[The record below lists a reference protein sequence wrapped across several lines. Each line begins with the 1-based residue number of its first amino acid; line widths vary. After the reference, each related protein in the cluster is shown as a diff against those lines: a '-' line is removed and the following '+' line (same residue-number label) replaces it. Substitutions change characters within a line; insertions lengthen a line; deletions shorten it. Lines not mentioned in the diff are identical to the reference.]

1 MITFAVFVWFCMKY
15 IWPPLMAA
23 LEERNARISEGLAA
37 AQRGQQDLED
47 AQARVSDSLNDAKQ
61 QAQEII
67 NQAQKRANEIVDEAK
82 DSARDE
88 ADKIK
93 VAATADIDQ
102 QINSARE
109 ELRKEVS
116 SIALAGAAQI
126 LKREVDA
133 KAGYPDL
140 GFRTWLTLIPLP
152 DPTPEQYSNWR
163 RMKANCN
170 SGRITWSWQRRL
182 PLTPICRLPSS
193 NRQYSPVNWRH
204 CSGRWLRLPAW
215 RLIRISTT

>member
-1 MITFAVFVWFCMKY
+1 MNFNATLIGQTITFIVFVWFCMKY

-47 AQARVSDSLNDAKQ
+47 AQVKVSESLNDAKA

-82 DSARDE
+82 DGAREE

-93 VAATADIDQ
+93 LAASADIEQ
-102 QINSARE
+102 QVTAARE
-109 ELRKEVS
+109 QLRKEVS
-116 SIALAGAAQI
+116 VIALAGAEQI

-133 KAGYPDL
+133 KVHADVL
-140 GFRTWLTLIPLP
+140 DELVAQI
-152 DPTPEQYSNWR
+152 
-163 RMKANCN
+163 
-170 SGRITWSWQRRL
+170 
-182 PLTPICRLPSS
+182 
-193 NRQYSPVNWRH
+193 
-204 CSGRWLRLPAW
+204 
-215 RLIRISTT
+215 

>member
-1 MITFAVFVWFCMKY
+1 MNFNATLIGQTITFIVFVWFCMKY

-23 LEERNARISEGLAA
+23 LDERNARISEGLAA

-47 AQARVSDSLNDAKQ
+47 AQAKVSDSLKDAKS

-93 VAATADIDQ
+93 LAATADIDQ
-102 QINSARE
+102 QVTAARE
-109 ELRKEVS
+109 QLRKEVS
-116 SIALAGAAQI
+116 VIALAGAEQI

-133 KAGYPDL
+133 KAHAEVLDEL
-140 GFRTWLTLIPLP
+140 VAQI
-152 DPTPEQYSNWR
+152 
-163 RMKANCN
+163 
-170 SGRITWSWQRRL
+170 
-182 PLTPICRLPSS
+182 
-193 NRQYSPVNWRH
+193 
-204 CSGRWLRLPAW
+204 
-215 RLIRISTT
+215 

>member
-1 MITFAVFVWFCMKY
+1 MNFNATLIGQMITFAVFVWFCMKY

-23 LEERNARISEGLAA
+23 LDERNARISEGLAA

-47 AQARVSDSLNDAKQ
+47 AQAKVGESLGEAKQ

-82 DSARDE
+82 DAARDE

-93 VAATADIDQ
+93 AAATADIDQ

-109 ELRKEVS
+109 HLRKEVS
-116 SIALAGAAQI
+116 SIALAGAEQI

-133 KAGYPDL
+133 KAHALVLDEL
-140 GFRTWLTLIPLP
+140 VAQI
-152 DPTPEQYSNWR
+152 
-163 RMKANCN
+163 
-170 SGRITWSWQRRL
+170 
-182 PLTPICRLPSS
+182 
-193 NRQYSPVNWRH
+193 
-204 CSGRWLRLPAW
+204 
-215 RLIRISTT
+215 

>member
-1 MITFAVFVWFCMKY
+1 MNFNATLIGQTITFIVFVWFCMKY

-23 LEERNARISEGLAA
+23 LDERNTRISEGLAA
-37 AQRGQQDLED
+37 AQRGQQDLVD
-47 AQARVSDSLNDAKQ
+47 AQAKVSDGLNDAKQ

-82 DSARDE
+82 DIARDE

-93 VAATADIDQ
+93 VAASADIDQ

-116 SIALAGAAQI
+116 SIALAGAEQI

-133 KAGYPDL
+133 KVHAAVLDEL
-140 GFRTWLTLIPLP
+140 VTQI
-152 DPTPEQYSNWR
+152 
-163 RMKANCN
+163 
-170 SGRITWSWQRRL
+170 
-182 PLTPICRLPSS
+182 
-193 NRQYSPVNWRH
+193 
-204 CSGRWLRLPAW
+204 
-215 RLIRISTT
+215 